1 VKQFTVMSQGHAI
14 MSVYLYKREKHID
27 NSSNVRS

>member
-1 VKQFTVMSQGHAI
+1 
-14 MSVYLYKREKHID
+14 MSVYLYKREKYID